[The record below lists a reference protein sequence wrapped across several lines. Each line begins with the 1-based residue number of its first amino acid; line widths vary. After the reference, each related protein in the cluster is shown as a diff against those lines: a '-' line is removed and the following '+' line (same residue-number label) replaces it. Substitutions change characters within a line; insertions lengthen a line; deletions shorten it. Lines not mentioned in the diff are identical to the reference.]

1 MKFDSEAQ
9 KKIYE
14 RIRPMMKEIFGE
26 MISEKAE
33 APVFAIQVGSAYTVV
48 AVQPWR
54 EDEAILAAWSW
65 VVTGAE
71 MTPDL
76 MQFLLNANMGVM
88 FGAFAVDEAGD
99 IMFRNSIVGSTCDRA
114 ELKHLVM
121 AVMATADEFDDQIV
135 ARWGGQRAVDR
146 GK

>member
-1 MKFDSEAQ
+1 MHFDTPAQ
-9 KKIYE
+9 QKIYE
-14 RIRPMMKEIFGE
+14 RIRPMVKEIFGE
-26 MISEKAE
+26 MISENSE
-33 APVFAIQVGSAYTVV
+33 APVFAIQMGSAYTVM

-54 EDEAILAAWSW
+54 ADEAVVVAWSW

-76 MQFLLNANMGVM
+76 MRFLLNANLGMV

-99 IMFRNSIVGSTCDRA
+99 IMFRNTIVGSTCDRA
-114 ELKHLVM
+114 EIKHLVM
-121 AVMATADEFDDQIV
+121 AVMATADEFDDKIV

-146 GK
+146 K